1 MAMLNVMRMALTAR
15 VKAFLKEEKGA
26 VDIVAIVVMIGIAVV
41 LALVFRNAIKDLLD
55 SLLQTISGNAKQAI
69 AN

>member
-69 AN
+69 SN